1 MHSRLTHL
9 DTGKIEVARVAALQ
23 LLEED
28 SGIAQIAEHV
38 AALCDTTLSE
48 WNTQGR
54 PGTAPATVA
63 RMEAGN

>member
-23 LLEED
+23 LLKED

-38 AALCDTTLSE
+38 AALCDTTLS
-48 WNTQGR
+48 
-54 PGTAPATVA
+54 
-63 RMEAGN
+63 